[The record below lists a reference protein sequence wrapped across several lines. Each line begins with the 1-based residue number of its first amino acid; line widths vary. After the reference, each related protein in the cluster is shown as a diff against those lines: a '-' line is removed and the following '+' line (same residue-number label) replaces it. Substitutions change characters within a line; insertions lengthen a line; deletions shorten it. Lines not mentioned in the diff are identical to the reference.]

1 MYMGQTGHAGPKHVL
16 KYINVQYAE
25 KAFFLNLAAKKRQT
39 MNGKNWQ
46 DIYNSLSPEMKQEVI
61 RRAKDKIR
69 EKIKSCLS
77 QPVLVGAALVLG
89 ALVGTLTAFF
99 GSILQNVS
107 AIRDANPLYWIPA
120 LALGGVAIVLTYR
133 KFGKGSERGMGI
145 IFDVAHGKE
154 REIPLRLIPLIMATT
169 WVTHLFG
176 GSSGRE
182 GVAMQIG
189 ATLGHNISSKVPVE
203 NAPRILLVSGMAA
216 GFAGLFQTPM
226 AAIAL
231 SIEILLA
238 GHLEMAALLPAT
250 VAAVSAYKVSEMLGT
265 ARFTVDL
272 NSFSPD
278 WNLAG
283 LFYGETGLD
292 IYFVLKLAVLGV
304 MFGLVGGGFA
314 RLLPISRKFFA
325 KKFPNPVK
333 RVAIMGVALSAM
345 LLLFWQGRY
354 SGLGT
359 NLTDLC
365 FGNAAALSA
374 SDAGIYAYDW
384 ILKLLFTVVTLS
396 VGFQGG
402 EVTPL
407 FTIGATFG
415 AVVAA
420 IVGVPLPLAAALG
433 YAAVFGGATNTLFA
447 PILVG
452 AEMFGFDTLP
462 AFFIVCTVA
471 YACNGGKSI
480 YAQKKIRLR

>member
-1 MYMGQTGHAGPKHVL
+1 
-16 KYINVQYAE
+16 
-25 KAFFLNLAAKKRQT
+25 
-39 MNGKNWQ
+39 MNFNNWQ
-46 DIYNSLSPEMKQEVI
+46 EMFRNMSPEMKEQAMNM
-61 RRAKDKIR
+61 AKAKVK
-69 EKIKSCLS
+69 EKVMHWLS
-77 QPVLVGAALVLG
+77 QPILIAVALVLG
-89 ALVGTLTAFF
+89 AIVGALTAFF
-99 GSILQNVS
+99 GSILQNVT

-120 LALGGVAIVLTYR
+120 LALGGIAIVLTYR
-133 KFGKGSERGMGI
+133 KFGRGSERGMGI

-189 ATLGHNISSKVPVE
+189 ATLGHNMSSKIHVE
-203 NAPRILLVSGMAA
+203 NAPRVLLVAGMAA

-231 SIEILLA
+231 SLEILLA
-238 GHLEMAALLPAT
+238 AHLEMAALLPAT
-250 VAAVSAYKVSEMLGT
+250 VAAVAAYKISEMLGYEK
-265 ARFTVDL
+265 FSIDL
-272 NSFSPD
+272 NTFSPD
-278 WNLAG
+278 WNIAS
-283 LFYGETGLD
+283 LFYGEAGLD
-292 IYFVLKLAVLGV
+292 IYFILKLVVLGIL
-304 MFGLVGGGFA
+304 FGIVGGGFA
-314 RLLPISRKFFA
+314 RLLPLSRKFFA
-325 KKFPNPVK
+325 LKFPNPVK
-333 RVAIMGVALSAM
+333 RVAIMGIVLSAL

-359 NLTDLC
+359 NLTDIC

-374 SDAGIYAYDW
+374 NDAGIYAYDW
-384 ILKLLFTVVTLS
+384 ILKLLFTIVTLS

-415 AVVAA
+415 AIVAT
-420 IVGVPLPLAAALG
+420 IVGVPFPLAAALG

-452 AEMFGFDTLP
+452 AEIFGFDTLP
-462 AFFIVCTVA
+462 AFFIVCTIA

-480 YAQKKIRLR
+480 YAQKKLRLK

>member
-1 MYMGQTGHAGPKHVL
+1 MD
-16 KYINVQYAE
+16 
-25 KAFFLNLAAKKRQT
+25 
-39 MNGKNWQ
+39 KNRWQ
-46 DIYNSLSPEMKQEVI
+46 DIYNSLSPEMKEEVI
-61 RRAKDKIR
+61 RRAKAKIR
-69 EKIKSCLS
+69 EKIRHWLS
-77 QPVLVGAALVLG
+77 QPVLVVAALVLG
-89 ALVGTLTAFF
+89 AIVGALTAFF
-99 GSILQNVS
+99 GQVLQRVGD
-107 AIRDANPLYWIPA
+107 IRDANPLYWIPA
-120 LALGGVAIVLTYR
+120 LALGGIVIVLTY
-133 KFGKGSERGMGI
+133 KKIGKGSERGMGI
-145 IFDVAHGKE
+145 VFDVAHGKE
-154 REIPLRLIPLIMATT
+154 SEIPLRLIPLIMVTT

-189 ATLGHNISSKVPVE
+189 ATLGHNISSKIHVE
-203 NAPRILLVSGMAA
+203 NAPRILLVAGMAA

-250 VAAVSAYKVSEMLGT
+250 VAAVTAYKVSEMLGI
-265 ARFTVDL
+265 ARFTLDL

-283 LFYGETGLD
+283 LFYGNAGLD
-292 IYFVLKLAVLGV
+292 IYFILRLAVLGII
-304 MFGLVGGGFA
+304 FGIVGGLFA
-314 RLLPISRKFFA
+314 WLLPLSKKFFA
-325 KKFPNPVK
+325 EKFPNPVK
-333 RVAIMGVALSAM
+333 RVAVMGVALSA
-345 LLLFWQGRY
+345 LLILCWQGRY

-359 NLTDLC
+359 NLTDMI
-365 FGNAAALSA
+365 FAGSAQDAAS
-374 SDAGIYAYDW
+374 SIYAWDW
-384 ILKLLFTVVTLS
+384 ILKMLFTIVTLS

-415 AVVAA
+415 AVVATA
-420 IVGVPLPLAAALG
+420 VGVPFPLAAALG

-462 AFFIVCTVA
+462 AFFIVCTFA
-471 YACNGGKSI
+471 YVCNGGKSI

>member
-1 MYMGQTGHAGPKHVL
+1 
-16 KYINVQYAE
+16 
-25 KAFFLNLAAKKRQT
+25 

-69 EKIKSCLS
+69 EKIKSWLS

-189 ATLGHNISSKVPVE
+189 ATLGHNISSKIPVE

-314 RLLPISRKFFA
+314 RLLPFSRKFFA
-325 KKFPNPVK
+325 EKFPNPVK
-333 RVAIMGVALSAM
+333 RVAIMGVALSAT

>member
-1 MYMGQTGHAGPKHVL
+1 MD
-16 KYINVQYAE
+16 
-25 KAFFLNLAAKKRQT
+25 
-39 MNGKNWQ
+39 KNRWQ
-46 DIYNSLSPEMKQEVI
+46 DIYNSLSPEMKEEVI
-61 RRAKDKIR
+61 RRAKAR
-69 EKIKSCLS
+69 VHEKIKHWLS

-89 ALVGTLTAFF
+89 AIVGMLTAFF
-99 GSILQNVS
+99 GQVLQRVS
-107 AIRDANPLYWIPA
+107 EIRDANPLYWIPA
-120 LALGGVAIVLTYR
+120 LALGGIAIVLTYR

-145 IFDVAHGKE
+145 VFDVAHGNE
-154 REIPLRLIPLIMATT
+154 REIPLRLIPLIMVTT

-189 ATLGHNISSKVPVE
+189 ATLGHNISSKIPVD
-203 NAPRILLVSGMAA
+203 NVPRILLVAGMAA

-250 VAAVSAYKVSEMLGT
+250 VAAVTAYKVSEMLGI
-265 ARFTVDL
+265 ARFTLDL

-283 LFYGETGLD
+283 LFYGNAGLD
-292 IYFVLKLAVLGV
+292 IYFILRLAVLGII
-304 MFGLVGGGFA
+304 FGIVGGLFA
-314 RLLPISRKFFA
+314 WLLPLSKKFFA

-333 RVAIMGVALSAM
+333 RVAIMGVALSV
-345 LLLFWQGRY
+345 LLLLCWQGRY

-359 NLTDLC
+359 NLTDMI
-365 FGNAAALSA
+365 FAGSAQDAANS
-374 SDAGIYAYDW
+374 IYAWDW
-384 ILKLLFTVVTLS
+384 ILKMLFTIVTLS

-407 FTIGATFG
+407 FTIGATLG
-415 AVVAA
+415 TVLAT

-452 AEMFGFDTLP
+452 AEIFGFDTLP
-462 AFFIVCTVA
+462 AFFIVCTFA
-471 YACNGGKSI
+471 YVCNGGKSI

>member
-1 MYMGQTGHAGPKHVL
+1 
-16 KYINVQYAE
+16 
-25 KAFFLNLAAKKRQT
+25 

-69 EKIKSCLS
+69 EKIKSWLS

-120 LALGGVAIVLTYR
+120 LALGGIAIVLTYR

-314 RLLPISRKFFA
+314 RLLPFSRKFFA
-325 KKFPNPVK
+325 EKFPNPIK
-333 RVAIMGVALSAM
+333 RVTIMGVALSAM

-480 YAQKKIRLR
+480 YAQKKIRLK

>member
-1 MYMGQTGHAGPKHVL
+1 
-16 KYINVQYAE
+16 
-25 KAFFLNLAAKKRQT
+25 

-46 DIYNSLSPEMKQEVI
+46 DIYNSLSPEMKEEVI
-61 RRAKDKIR
+61 RRAKAKVHDKIKR
-69 EKIKSCLS
+69 WLS
-77 QPVLVGAALVLG
+77 QPILVGAALILG
-89 ALVGTLTAFF
+89 AIVGALTAFF
-99 GSILQNVS
+99 GQVLQRIS
-107 AIRDANPLYWIPA
+107 EIRDASPLYWIPA
-120 LALGGVAIVLTYR
+120 LALGGIAIVLTYR

-145 IFDVAHGKE
+145 VFDVAHGKE
-154 REIPLRLIPLIMATT
+154 REVPLRLIPLIMVTT

-189 ATLGHNISSKVPVE
+189 ATLGHNISSKIPVE

-231 SIEILLA
+231 SLEILLA
-238 GHLEMAALLPAT
+238 AHLEMAALLPAT
-250 VAAVSAYKVSEMLGT
+250 VAAISAYKVSEMLGI
-265 ARFTVDL
+265 ARFTLDL

-283 LFYGETGLD
+283 LFYGDAGLD
-292 IYFVLKLAVLGV
+292 IYFVLKLAVLGIL
-304 MFGLVGGGFA
+304 FGIVGGAFTW
-314 RLLPISRKFFA
+314 LLPLSKKFFA
-325 KKFPNPVK
+325 EKFPNPIK
-333 RVAIMGVALSAM
+333 RVAIMGVALSA
-345 LLLFWQGRY
+345 LLLLCWQGRY

-359 NLTDLC
+359 NLTDIC
-365 FGNAAALSA
+365 FGNVAAVSA
-374 SDAGIYAYDW
+374 SGAGIYAWDW
-384 ILKLLFTVVTLS
+384 ILKMLFTIVTLS

-415 AVVAA
+415 AVIATA
-420 IVGVPLPLAAALG
+420 VGVPFPLAAALG

-471 YACNGGKSI
+471 YVCNGGKSI

>member
-1 MYMGQTGHAGPKHVL
+1 MD
-16 KYINVQYAE
+16 
-25 KAFFLNLAAKKRQT
+25 
-39 MNGKNWQ
+39 KNRWQ
-46 DIYNSLSPEMKQEVI
+46 DIYNSLSPEMKEEVI
-61 RRAKDKIR
+61 RRAKAKIR
-69 EKIKSCLS
+69 EKIRHWLS

-89 ALVGTLTAFF
+89 AIVGALTAFF
-99 GSILQNVS
+99 GQILQRVGD
-107 AIRDANPLYWIPA
+107 IRDANPLYWIPA
-120 LALGGVAIVLTYR
+120 LALGGIAIVLTY
-133 KFGKGSERGMGI
+133 KKIGKGSERGMGI
-145 IFDVAHGKE
+145 VFDVAHGKE
-154 REIPLRLIPLIMATT
+154 SEIPLRLIPLIMVTT

-189 ATLGHNISSKVPVE
+189 ATLGHNISSKIHVE

-250 VAAVSAYKVSEMLGT
+250 VAAVTAYKVSEMLGI
-265 ARFTVDL
+265 ARFTLDL

-283 LFYGETGLD
+283 LFYGNAGLD
-292 IYFVLKLAVLGV
+292 IYFILRLAALGII
-304 MFGLVGGGFA
+304 FGIVGGGFA
-314 RLLPISRKFFA
+314 RLLPLSKKFFA
-325 KKFPNPVK
+325 EKIPNPVK
-333 RVAIMGVALSAM
+333 RVAIMGVALSV
-345 LLLFWQGRY
+345 LLLLCWQGRY

-359 NLTDLC
+359 NLTDMI
-365 FGNAAALSA
+365 FAGSAQDAAS
-374 SDAGIYAYDW
+374 SIYAWDW
-384 ILKLLFTVVTLS
+384 ILKMLFTIVTLS

-407 FTIGATFG
+407 FTIGATLG
-415 AVVAA
+415 TVLAT

-433 YAAVFGGATNTLFA
+433 YAAVFGAATNTLFA

-452 AEMFGFDTLP
+452 AEIFGFDLLP

-471 YACNGGKSI
+471 YVCNGGQCI
-480 YAQKKIRLR
+480 YGQKKIRLR